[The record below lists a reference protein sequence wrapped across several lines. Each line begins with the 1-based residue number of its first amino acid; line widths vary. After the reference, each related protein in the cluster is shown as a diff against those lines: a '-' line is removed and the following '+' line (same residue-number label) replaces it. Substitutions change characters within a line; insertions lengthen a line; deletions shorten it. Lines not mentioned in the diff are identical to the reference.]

1 MESIETGFNY
11 DRNEK
16 LLNDII
22 KIPGSLNAQ
31 YLVFDAGQS
40 RPGDDVGVCIDAV
53 EERGYSYDSFYF
65 YPEAHKYQI
74 NIDLRDID
82 QNLSNNND

>member
-1 MESIETGFNY
+1 LESVETGFNY
-11 DRNEK
+11 DGNEK

-22 KIPGSLNAQ
+22 KIPGYLNAQ

-40 RPGDDVGVCIDAV
+40 RPGDDVSVCIDEV